1 VRERDSNQSE
11 EPLVHLKHPEVK
23 DEIIFNFKYNLKE
36 KIKLLNY
43 SNYVETFGSVNASH
57 LMSDLVPKSGIS
69 LRASNLLL
77 AKHNTSPNSAVLT
90 DPHDI
95 SQHFKNKQIAQQVIK
110 VQKPQ

>member
-1 VRERDSNQSE
+1 M
-11 EPLVHLKHPEVK
+11 KHPEVK

-43 SNYVETFGSVNASH
+43 SNYVDTFGSVNASQ
-57 LMSDLVPKSGIS
+57 LMNDLVPKSGIS

-77 AKHNTSPNSAVLT
+77 AKHETSANSAHQGVA
-90 DPHDI
+90 DHHDI

>member
-11 EPLVHLKHPEVK
+11 EPLVHMKHPEVK

-43 SNYVETFGSVNASH
+43 SNYVDTFGSVNASH

-77 AKHNTSPNSAVLT
+77 AKHNTSPHSALQGAA
-90 DPHDI
+90 DHHEI
-95 SQHFKNKQIAQQVIK
+95 SQHFKNK
-110 VQKPQ
+110 